1 MKKFYKFIVV
11 FFVFGLIGCYSEK
24 FIDISNEEGYSK
36 LIGKTY
42 EITGPIIGHGIRK
55 HSNAPVDY
63 VTLMPPPGIGGH
75 QIAFAN
81 LVPIGSK
88 IKIVK
93 VLKSNRLID
102 SDITLIIE
110 VYEGDFTSNVPIRI
124 DLTRGNEGS
133 KSTLLNE
140 KFYRKI
146 DN

>member
-1 MKKFYKFIVV
+1 MKNFYKIIIFLFIA
-11 FFVFGLIGCYSEK
+11 GLMGCYSEK
-24 FIDISNEEGYSK
+24 FVDISNEEGYSK

-42 EITGPIIGHGIRK
+42 EITGPVIGHGIRK
-55 HSNAPVDY
+55 HSNASVDY

-81 LVPIGSK
+81 LVPVGSK

-102 SDITLIIE
+102 SDITLMIE
-110 VYEGDFTSNVPIRI
+110 IYEGDFTSDVPVRI

-140 KFYRKI
+140 KFYKKI